1 MKSLSKAIDTFC
13 KLDLLVV
20 DVSFWIIIKQSSLRY
35 KDRLRD
41 FQSDNL
47 QYFNKNGSINSFKI
61 KIKD

>member
-1 MKSLSKAIDTFC
+1 MSKAIDTIC